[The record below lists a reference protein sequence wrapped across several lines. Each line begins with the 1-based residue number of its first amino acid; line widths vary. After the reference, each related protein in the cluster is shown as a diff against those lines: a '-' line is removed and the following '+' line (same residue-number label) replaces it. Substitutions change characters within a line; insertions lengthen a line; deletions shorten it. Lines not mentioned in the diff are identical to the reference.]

1 MDKMIYDSNITLT
14 ENGAVSFASAGKAI
28 IDQFAHA
35 GTAMGR
41 PISTV
46 FAEQAQL
53 WREDPESAI
62 RFPFYLRLVTRK
74 VKVSENEKTDS
85 VQKGAGLRDEAF
97 KRILWVAYNQPE
109 VFRRNAWLLPV
120 VGSWK
125 DLWTLMLL
133 DMDNENKLDKSFIF
147 SIMAAGLD
155 DATQCDLI
163 RKYMPAIKSTEKCKT
178 ERAKTLNVLA
188 KAFAAFLGL
197 SAKEYRKMKASGTAH
212 DFQKLICSRSYA
224 DIDWKTIPGRALT
237 HLISGKFLDN
247 HGLTQ
252 DYLKWVM
259 SQPTVKFT
267 GYVYELGMKLD
278 AMGRNLSMNLAPSK
292 AAALYTINKQ
302 FDGLIELA
310 KKDQGGLKG
319 NVLCGLDTSGSMSCG
334 VQGVP
339 GLTSYDVCVSL
350 GIYFS
355 ELNEGYFHN
364 VVAMFD
370 DTSRVMKLSGTF
382 AEKWEAIRKATTAW
396 GSTNFL
402 SLVRLLVDQRKKH
415 PTVPESEFP
424 QTLLVVSDMQ
434 FNPTSRWNYRA
445 ERETTNQ
452 EEARRILREAF
463 SDEFVDNF
471 NFIWWYCASRDGA
484 GHDVPATMD
493 QGGNYMFSGFD
504 GSIIT
509 LLLGGDEQ
517 TKPDGKPLTMEE
529 MVNKALS
536 QEIFAFVK

>member
-1 MDKMIYDSNITLT
+1 MSTIFFDTNITRT
-14 ENGAVSFASAGKAI
+14 ENGALSFATAGKAI

-35 GTAMGR
+35 GTAIGR
-41 PISTV
+41 PIKDV
-46 FAEQAQL
+46 FAEQEQL

-62 RFPFYLRLVTRK
+62 RFPFYLRLITRK
-74 VKVSENEKTDS
+74 IKVSEEKKTDT

-97 KRILWVAYNQPE
+97 KRILWVAYNHPD
-109 VFRRNAWLLPV
+109 VFKRNAWLLPV

-133 DMDNENKLDKSFIF
+133 DMENENKLDKTFIF

-163 RKYMPAIKSTEKCKT
+163 RKYMPAIKSNGKCKT
-178 ERAKTLNVLA
+178 ERALSLNVLA

-197 SAKEYRKMKASGTAH
+197 NAKNYRKMKASGKAH
-212 DFQKLICSRSYA
+212 DFQKLICSRAYA
-224 DIDWKTIPGRALT
+224 DIDWNMIPGRALT

-247 HGLTQ
+247 HGLTKS
-252 DYLKWVM
+252 YLKWVM
-259 SQPTVKFT
+259 AQPTVKFT
-267 GYVYELGMKLD
+267 GYVYELGKKLD
-278 AMGRNLSMNLAPSK
+278 AMGRNLSISNAPSK
-292 AAALYTINKQ
+292 AAAIYTINKQ
-302 FDGLIELA
+302 FDGLIETA
-310 KKDQGGLKG
+310 KSDTGGIKG
-319 NVLCGLDTSGSMSCG
+319 NVLCALDTSGSMTSEI
-334 VQGVP
+334 QGAN

-370 DTSRVMKLSGTF
+370 DYSSVKKLSGTF
-382 AEKWEAIRKATTAW
+382 SEKWEAIRNTKTAW
-396 GSTNFL
+396 GGTNFL
-402 SLVRLLVDQRKKH
+402 SLVNLLVDIRRKH
-415 PTVPESEFP
+415 PNIPESEFP

-434 FNPTSRWNYRA
+434 FNPSGYYSRTAR
-445 ERETTNQ
+445 REATNQ
-452 EEARRILREAF
+452 ETARAILRQAF
-463 SDEFVDNF
+463 SQKFVDNF
-471 NFIWWYCASRDGA
+471 NFIWWYCASRAGA
-484 GHDVPATMD
+484 GHDVPATME
-493 QGGNYMFSGFD
+493 QGGNYVFSGFD

-509 LLLGGDEQ
+509 LLLGGEEQ
-517 TKPDGKPLTMEE
+517 TKPDGTPLTMEE